1 MGGFIRIAGGKITLR
16 ELGVGACFSSLNTLP
31 GLSSPCKPGS
41 AVGRSKPWK
50 ERSAALPSGE
60 GEAALLGVLA
70 SCLEGCL
77 RNFRRWAPFR
87 AGPIESVGLGA
98 NPFDGHSCNHK
109 LCDSA
114 FLDALSGCRTAA
126 KLFRGKS
133 RIFLALQTRAKT
145 MAASTRDSVP
155 SGEQSDNLAR
165 RDCRLSKNGTH
176 FMESASQAAAPPLFS
191 RARISWPSRFR

>member
-1 MGGFIRIAGGKITLR
+1 
-16 ELGVGACFSSLNTLP
+16 
-31 GLSSPCKPGS
+31 
-41 AVGRSKPWK
+41 
-50 ERSAALPSGE
+50 
-60 GEAALLGVLA
+60 
-70 SCLEGCL
+70 L

-155 SGEQSDNLAR
+155 SGEQSDNGKP
-165 RDCRLSKNGTH
+165 CPTRLPPVKKWDSFYGER
-176 FMESASQAAAPPLFS
+176 ESGSRAAAFFAGAHFVAIVFQVAVQAGAADSKDLRCAQAIPPAQFEQSLDM
-191 RARISWPSRFR
+191 